1 MTQIAPTSLTPT
13 STWEVCDQ
21 CQSPLEPRQRYCV
34 VCGSRRLHGDDPAA
48 RYLTEATRRART
60 GTPVATVPAPRRGA
74 SLGTIA
80 LALIPLAAALG
91 VLAGRS
97 QAPSDELIVNA
108 LKAQRAPVV
117 NVTGAVGG
125 AATPTAADADTDTD
139 TDTDTTTAS
148 SKKSAAKSKADSGGK
163 RTSDGSRVLASGP
176 AGDARQLEGAKVTG
190 KQLDESKDAVKRI
203 NESKGKAYVESQRN
217 LPDQIVIP

>member
-1 MTQIAPTSLTPT
+1 MTQMAPIPGAPLAATT
-13 STWEVCDQ
+13 TWDVCDQ
-21 CQSPLEPRQRYCV
+21 CQAPLEPRQRYCV

-48 RYLTEATRRART
+48 RYLAEATRRTRISAA
-60 GTPVATVPAPRRGA
+60 PVAVAPAPRRSGL
-74 SLGTIA
+74 STLA

-97 QAPSDELIVNA
+97 QTPTDERIVEA

-117 NVTGAVGG
+117 NVTGVG
-125 AATPTAADADTDTD
+125 AATGTAAGEGDT
-139 TDTDTTTAS
+139 TTTAS
-148 SKKSAAKSKADSGGK
+148 AKKATKKTKKASGK
-163 RTSDGSRVLASGP
+163 RTSDGSEVLATGP
-176 AGDARQLEGAKVTG
+176 AGDARKLEGSKVTA

-203 NESKGKAYVESQRN
+203 NESKGEEYVDSQRN

>member
-1 MTQIAPTSLTPT
+1 MTQIAPTPFAATAP
-13 STWEVCDQ
+13 WDACDQ
-21 CQSPLEPRQRYCV
+21 CQAPLEPRQRYCV
-34 VCGSRRLHGDDPAA
+34 ACGSRRLHGDDPAA
-48 RYLTEATRRART
+48 RYLAEATRRARA
-60 GTPVATVPAPRRGA
+60 GTPVATAPAPAPRRGA
-74 SLGTIA
+74 SLSTIA

-125 AATPTAADADTDTD
+125 AATPTADGE
-139 TDTDTTTAS
+139 TTTAS
-148 SKKSAAKSKADSGGK
+148 SKKSAAKNKKNAGGK

-176 AGDARQLEGAKVTG
+176 AGDARQLEGSKVTG
-190 KQLDESKDAVKRI
+190 KQLDESKDAVKHI
-203 NESKGKAYVESQRN
+203 NESKGKEYVESQRN

>member
-1 MTQIAPTSLTPT
+1 MTQLAPNPGGAPFAAASP
-13 STWEVCDQ
+13 WDVCDQ

-48 RYLTEATRRART
+48 RYLSEATRRARV
-60 GTPVATVPAPRRGA
+60 GAPVAVAPAPRRA
-74 SLGTIA
+74 TSLGTLA

-125 AATPTAADADTDTD
+125 AATPTATDG
-139 TDTDTTTAS
+139 TTTAS
-148 SKKSAAKSKADSGGK
+148 SKKSAAKSKKSSGGK
-163 RTSDGSRVLASGP
+163 RTSDGARVLATGP
-176 AGDARQLEGAKVTG
+176 AGSARRLEGSKVTS
-190 KQLDESKDAVKRI
+190 KQLTESKDAVKHI
-203 NESKGKAYVESQRN
+203 NESKGQDYVESQRN

>member
-1 MTQIAPTSLTPT
+1 MTQIAPTPGGAPFAAT

-48 RYLTEATRRART
+48 RYLAEATRRART
-60 GTPVATVPAPRRGA
+60 GAPAATAPAPRRGA

-125 AATPTAADADTDTD
+125 AATPTAADGE
-139 TDTDTTTAS
+139 TTASS
-148 SKKSAAKSKADSGGK
+148 SKKSAAKNHGSSGGK
-163 RTSDGSRVLASGP
+163 RTSDGARVLATGP
-176 AGDARQLEGAKVTG
+176 AGSARQLEGAKVTG
-190 KQLDESKDAVKRI
+190 KQLSESKQAVKRI

>member
-1 MTQIAPTSLTPT
+1 MTQIAPTPGGAPSAAT

-34 VCGSRRLHGDDPAA
+34 VCGSRRPHGDDPAA
-48 RYLTEATRRART
+48 RYLAEATRRART
-60 GTPVATVPAPRRGA
+60 GTPVATAAAPRRGA

-125 AATPTAADADTDTD
+125 AATPTAADGE
-139 TDTDTTTAS
+139 TTTAS
-148 SKKSAAKSKADSGGK
+148 AKKSGAKDKKNSGGK

-176 AGDARQLEGAKVTG
+176 AGDARQLEGSKVTS
-190 KQLDESKDAVKRI
+190 KQLGESKDAVKRI
-203 NESKGKAYVESQRN
+203 NESKGKEYVESQRN

>member
-1 MTQIAPTSLTPT
+1 MTQIAPTPGGAPFAASP
-13 STWEVCDQ
+13 WDVCDQ

-48 RYLTEATRRART
+48 RYLSEATRRARA
-60 GTPVATVPAPRRGA
+60 GTPVAAAPAPRRA
-74 SLGTIA
+74 TSLGTIA

-125 AATPTAADADTDTD
+125 AATPTGTDG
-139 TDTDTTTAS
+139 TTTAS
-148 SKKSAAKSKADSGGK
+148 SKKSSTKSKKSSGGK
-163 RTSDGSRVLASGP
+163 RTSDGARVLATGP
-176 AGDARQLEGAKVTG
+176 AGSARRLEGSKVTN
-190 KQLDESKDAVKRI
+190 KQLTESKDAVKHI
-203 NESKGKAYVESQRN
+203 NESKGQDYVESQRN

>member
-1 MTQIAPTSLTPT
+1 MTQLTPNPLAAT
-13 STWEVCDQ
+13 STWEACDQ

-60 GTPVATVPAPRRGA
+60 GTPVATAPAPRRGA

-117 NVTGAVGG
+117 NVTGAAGG
-125 AATPTAADADTDTD
+125 AATPTAAYGA
-139 TDTDTTTAS
+139 TASSS
-148 SKKSAAKSKADSGGK
+148 SKKSAAKDKKNTGGK

>member
-1 MTQIAPTSLTPT
+1 MTQLAPNPLATT

-48 RYLTEATRRART
+48 RYLTEATRRARA
-60 GTPVATVPAPRRGA
+60 GTPVAAAPAPRRA
-74 SLGTIA
+74 TSLSTLA

-97 QAPSDELIVNA
+97 QAPSDELIVKA
-108 LKAQRAPVV
+108 LRAQRAPVV

-125 AATPTAADADTDTD
+125 GTVPTAAADDK
-139 TDTDTTTAS
+139 TTSAS
-148 SKKSAAKSKADSGGK
+148 SKKSAAKDKENAGSGK
-163 RTSDGSRVLASGP
+163 RTSDGARVLASGP
-176 AGDARQLEGAKVTG
+176 TGDARQLEGSKVTG
-190 KQLDESKDAVKRI
+190 KQLSESKEAVKNI
-203 NESKGKAYVESQRN
+203 NDAKGKEYVESQRN

>member
-1 MTQIAPTSLTPT
+1 MTQIAPTPGGAASAAT
-13 STWEVCDQ
+13 SPWDVCDQ

-48 RYLTEATRRART
+48 RYFSEATRRARV
-60 GTPVATVPAPRRGA
+60 GTPVAATTAPRRGT

-125 AATPTAADADTDTD
+125 AATPTAADSE
-139 TDTDTTTAS
+139 TTTAS
-148 SKKSAAKSKADSGGK
+148 TKKSAAKDKKDTAGGK
-163 RTSDGSRVLASGP
+163 RTSDGARVLASGP
-176 AGDARQLEGAKVTG
+176 TGDARRLEGSKVTG
-190 KQLDESKDAVKRI
+190 KQLDESRDAVKQI
-203 NESKGKAYVESQRN
+203 NESKGKEYVESQRN

>member
-1 MTQIAPTSLTPT
+1 MTQIAPTPLAAT
-13 STWEVCDQ
+13 STWNVCDQ

-48 RYLTEATRRART
+48 RYLAEATRRARA
-60 GTPVATVPAPRRGA
+60 GTPVATTPVPRRGA
-74 SLGTIA
+74 SLSTIA

-125 AATPTAADADTDTD
+125 AATPTAAGGETT
-139 TDTDTTTAS
+139 TTTA
-148 SKKSAAKSKADSGGK
+148 SKKSAAKDKQDAGGGK
-163 RTSDGSRVLASGP
+163 RTSDGSPVLASGP
-176 AGDARQLEGAKVTG
+176 AGDARRLEGSKVTG
-190 KQLDESKDAVKRI
+190 KQLDESKAAVKHI
-203 NESKGKAYVESQRN
+203 NESKGKEYVESQRN

>member
-1 MTQIAPTSLTPT
+1 MTQIASTPHDIT

-48 RYLTEATRRART
+48 RYLTEATRRSRV
-60 GTPVATVPAPRRGA
+60 GTTVATAPAPRRGA
-74 SLGTIA
+74 SLGTLA

-125 AATPTAADADTDTD
+125 AASPTAADA
-139 TDTDTTTAS
+139 DTTTAS
-148 SKKSAAKSKADSGGK
+148 SKKSAAKDKKDSGGK

-203 NESKGKAYVESQRN
+203 NESKGKEYVESQRN

>member
-1 MTQIAPTSLTPT
+1 MTQIAPTPFAAASP
-13 STWEVCDQ
+13 WEACDQ
-21 CQSPLEPRQRYCV
+21 CQAPLEPRQRYCV
-34 VCGSRRLHGDDPAA
+34 ACGSRRLHGDDPAA
-48 RYLTEATRRART
+48 RYLAEATRRARA
-60 GTPVATVPAPRRGA
+60 GTPVATAPAPRRPT
-74 SLGTIA
+74 SLGTLA

-125 AATPTAADADTDTD
+125 AATPTAAGGE
-139 TDTDTTTAS
+139 TTASS
-148 SKKSAAKSKADSGGK
+148 SKKSAAKNQGSSGGK
-163 RTSDGSRVLASGP
+163 RTSDGARVLATGP
-176 AGDARQLEGAKVTG
+176 AGSARQLEGSKVTG
-190 KQLDESKDAVKRI
+190 KQLSESKQAVKRI

>member
-1 MTQIAPTSLTPT
+1 MTQIAPTPFAAT
-13 STWEVCDQ
+13 SPWDACDQ
-21 CQSPLEPRQRYCV
+21 CQAPLEPRQRYCV
-34 VCGSRRLHGDDPAA
+34 ACGSRRLHGDDPAA
-48 RYLTEATRRART
+48 RYLAEATRRARA
-60 GTPVATVPAPRRGA
+60 GAPVTTAPAPRRGT
-74 SLGTIA
+74 SLGTLA

-125 AATPTAADADTDTD
+125 AATPTAADGE
-139 TDTDTTTAS
+139 TTTAS
-148 SKKSAAKSKADSGGK
+148 SKKSTAKNKKNSGGK

-176 AGDARQLEGAKVTG
+176 AGDARQLEGSKVTG
-190 KQLDESKDAVKRI
+190 KQLKESKNAVKHI
-203 NESKGKAYVESQRN
+203 NESKGKEYVESQRN

>member
-1 MTQIAPTSLTPT
+1 MTQIAPTPFAAT
-13 STWEVCDQ
+13 SAWDVCDQ
-21 CQSPLEPRQRYCV
+21 CQAPLEPRQRYCV
-34 VCGSRRLHGDDPAA
+34 ACGSRRLHGDDPAA
-48 RYLTEATRRART
+48 RYLAEATRRARV
-60 GTPVATVPAPRRGA
+60 GTPVATAPAPRRPT
-74 SLGTIA
+74 SLSTLA

-125 AATPTAADADTDTD
+125 GTAATAADDDA
-139 TDTDTTTAS
+139 TTSAS
-148 SKKSAAKSKADSGGK
+148 SKKAGAKSKKNAGGK
-163 RTSDGSRVLASGP
+163 RTSDGARVLASGP
-176 AGDARQLEGAKVTG
+176 TGDARQLEGSKVTN
-190 KQLDESKDAVKRI
+190 KQLSESKQAVKNI
-203 NESKGKAYVESQRN
+203 NESKGKEYVESQRN

>member
-1 MTQIAPTSLTPT
+1 MTQIAPTPFAAT
-13 STWEVCDQ
+13 STWEACDQ

-34 VCGSRRLHGDDPAA
+34 VCGSRRLHGDDPTA
-48 RYLTEATRRART
+48 RYLAETTRRARAGAPAVT
-60 GTPVATVPAPRRGA
+60 GFAPRRGT
-74 SLGTIA
+74 SLGTLA

-125 AATPTAADADTDTD
+125 AATPTAADGETPK
-139 TDTDTTTAS
+139 S
-148 SKKSAAKSKADSGGK
+148 PKSSAAKNTKNSGGK
-163 RTSDGSRVLASGP
+163 RTSDGAPVLASGP
-176 AGDARQLEGAKVTG
+176 TGDARQLEGSKVTK
-190 KQLDESKDAVKRI
+190 KQLDESKDAVKQI
-203 NESKGKAYVESQRN
+203 NESKGKEYVDSQRN

>member
-1 MTQIAPTSLTPT
+1 MTQIAPTPAGAPFAAASP
-13 STWEVCDQ
+13 WDVCDQ

-48 RYLTEATRRART
+48 RYLSEATRRARA
-60 GTPVATVPAPRRGA
+60 GAAVAVAPAPRRA
-74 SLGTIA
+74 TSLGTIA

-97 QAPSDELIVNA
+97 QAPSDALIVDA

-125 AATPTAADADTDTD
+125 AATPTATDG
-139 TDTDTTTAS
+139 TTTAS
-148 SKKSAAKSKADSGGK
+148 SKKSATKDKKNSGGK
-163 RTSDGSRVLASGP
+163 RTSDGARVLATGP
-176 AGDARQLEGAKVTG
+176 AGSARQLEGSKVTS
-190 KQLDESKDAVKRI
+190 KQLTESKNAVKHI
-203 NESKGKAYVESQRN
+203 NESKGEEYVESQRN

>member
-1 MTQIAPTSLTPT
+1 MTQIAPTPLNAT
-13 STWEVCDQ
+13 SPWDVCDQ

-48 RYLTEATRRART
+48 RYLAEATRRARA
-60 GTPVATVPAPRRGA
+60 GTPVATAPTARRPT
-74 SLGTIA
+74 SLSTLA

-97 QAPSDELIVNA
+97 QAPSDALIVDA

-125 AATPTAADADTDTD
+125 AATPTAADDE
-139 TDTDTTTAS
+139 TTTAS
-148 SKKSAAKSKADSGGK
+148 TKKSNNAKDKKNASGK
-163 RTSDGSRVLASGP
+163 RTSDGAPVLASGP
-176 AGDARQLEGAKVTG
+176 TGDARQLEGAKVTG
-190 KQLDESKDAVKRI
+190 KQLDESKDAVKQI
-203 NESKGKAYVESQRN
+203 NSSKGKEYVESQRN

>member
-1 MTQIAPTSLTPT
+1 MTQIAPTPGGAPFAAT
-13 STWEVCDQ
+13 SPWDVCDQ

-48 RYLTEATRRART
+48 RYLAEATRRARA
-60 GTPVATVPAPRRGA
+60 GAPVAVAPAPRRA
-74 SLGTIA
+74 TSLGTLA

-117 NVTGAVGG
+117 NVTGVSG
-125 AATPTAADADTDTD
+125 ATPAAGDGETTAAA
-139 TDTDTTTAS
+139 A
-148 SKKSAAKSKADSGGK
+148 KKSASKNKKNASGGK
-163 RTSDGSRVLASGP
+163 RTSDGARVLATGP
-176 AGDARQLEGAKVTG
+176 AGSARQLEGSKVTS
-190 KQLDESKDAVKRI
+190 KQLSESKDAVKHI
-203 NESKGKAYVESQRN
+203 NESKGEEYVESQRN

>member
-1 MTQIAPTSLTPT
+1 MTQIAPTPGAPAFAAASP
-13 STWEVCDQ
+13 WDACDQ

-34 VCGSRRLHGDDPAA
+34 ACGSRRLHGDDPAA
-48 RYLTEATRRART
+48 RYLAEATRRARA
-60 GTPVATVPAPRRGA
+60 GTPVAAAPAPRRA
-74 SLGTIA
+74 TSLGTIA

-125 AATPTAADADTDTD
+125 AATPTAADGE
-139 TDTDTTTAS
+139 TTTAS
-148 SKKSAAKSKADSGGK
+148 SKKSAAKDKKNAAASAPATARACWPRARRATRAS
-163 RTSDGSRVLASGP
+163 SRAS
-176 AGDARQLEGAKVTG
+176 KVTG
-190 KQLDESKDAVKRI
+190 KQLDESKDAVKHI
-203 NESKGKAYVESQRN
+203 NESKGKEYVESQRN

>member
-1 MTQIAPTSLTPT
+1 MTQIAPTPLAAT
-13 STWEVCDQ
+13 SPWDACDQ
-21 CQSPLEPRQRYCV
+21 CQAPLEPRQRYCV
-34 VCGSRRLHGDDPAA
+34 ACGSRRLNGDDPAA
-48 RYLTEATRRART
+48 RYLAEATRRARA
-60 GTPVATVPAPRRGA
+60 GTPVATASTPRRGT
-74 SLGTIA
+74 SLSTLA

-125 AATPTAADADTDTD
+125 AATPTAAGGE
-139 TDTDTTTAS
+139 TTTAS
-148 SKKSAAKSKADSGGK
+148 KKAAAKDKKKNAGGGK
-163 RTSDGSRVLASGP
+163 RTSDGARVLASGP
-176 AGDARQLEGAKVTG
+176 TGDARQLEGAKVTG
-190 KQLDESKDAVKRI
+190 KQREESKEAVKQI
-203 NESKGKAYVESQRN
+203 NESKGKEYVESQRN

>member
-1 MTQIAPTSLTPT
+1 MTQIAPTPGGAPFAASP
-13 STWEVCDQ
+13 WDVCDQ

-48 RYLTEATRRART
+48 RYLSEATRRARA
-60 GTPVATVPAPRRGA
+60 GAPVAAAAAPRRA
-74 SLGTIA
+74 TSLGTIA

-97 QAPSDELIVNA
+97 QAPSDALIVDA

-125 AATPTAADADTDTD
+125 AATPTAADGE
-139 TDTDTTTAS
+139 TTTAS
-148 SKKSAAKSKADSGGK
+148 SKKSAAKDKKSSGGK

-176 AGDARQLEGAKVTG
+176 AGDARQLEGAKVTN
-190 KQLDESKDAVKRI
+190 KQLHESKDAVKHI
-203 NESKGKAYVESQRN
+203 NESKGKEYVESQRN

>member
-1 MTQIAPTSLTPT
+1 MTQISPTPGAPAFSAASP
-13 STWEVCDQ
+13 WDVCDQ

-34 VCGSRRLHGDDPAA
+34 ACGSRRLHGDDPAA
-48 RYLTEATRRART
+48 RYLAEATRRARAS
-60 GTPVATVPAPRRGA
+60 TPAAVAPAPRRGT

-97 QAPSDELIVNA
+97 QAPSDALIVDA

-125 AATPTAADADTDTD
+125 AATPVAAGDE
-139 TDTDTTTAS
+139 TTKAS
-148 SKKSAAKSKADSGGK
+148 SKKASAKDKKNAGGK
-163 RTSDGSRVLASGP
+163 RTSDGARVLASGP
-176 AGDARQLEGAKVTG
+176 TGDARQLEGAKVTG
-190 KQLDESKDAVKRI
+190 KQLDESKDAVKQI
-203 NESKGKAYVESQRN
+203 NAAKGKEYVESQRN

>member
-1 MTQIAPTSLTPT
+1 M
-13 STWEVCDQ
+13 
-21 CQSPLEPRQRYCV
+21 R
-34 VCGSRRLHGDDPAA
+34 
-48 RYLTEATRRART
+48 
-60 GTPVATVPAPRRGA
+60 VPARRSRPPPRRGA
-74 SLGTIA
+74 PTSLGTIA

-108 LKAQRAPVV
+108 LKAQSAPVV

-125 AATPTAADADTDTD
+125 AATPTAADGE
-139 TDTDTTTAS
+139 TTTTS
-148 SKKSAAKSKADSGGK
+148 SKKSAANDKKDPGGK

-190 KQLDESKDAVKRI
+190 KQLEESKDAVKHI
-203 NESKGKAYVESQRN
+203 NKSKGKEYVESQRN

>member
-1 MTQIAPTSLTPT
+1 MTQIAPTPFAAT
-13 STWEVCDQ
+13 STWEACDQ
-21 CQSPLEPRQRYCV
+21 CQAPLEPRQRYCV
-34 VCGSRRLHGDDPAA
+34 VCGSRRLHGDDPAV
-48 RYLTEATRRART
+48 RYLAEATRRSRA
-60 GTPVATVPAPRRGA
+60 GTAVATATTPRRRT
-74 SLGTIA
+74 SLGTLA

-125 AATPTAADADTDTD
+125 AATPTTAGDG
-139 TDTDTTTAS
+139 TTTAS
-148 SKKSAAKSKADSGGK
+148 SKKSSAKDKKNAGGK
-163 RTSDGSRVLASGP
+163 RTSDGARVLASGP
-176 AGDARQLEGAKVTG
+176 TGDARQLEGAKVTG
-190 KQLDESKDAVKRI
+190 KQLDESKDAVKQI
-203 NESKGKAYVESQRN
+203 NESKGKEYVESQRN

>member
-1 MTQIAPTSLTPT
+1 MTQMAPIPGAPFAAT
-13 STWEVCDQ
+13 STWDVCDQ
-21 CQSPLEPRQRYCV
+21 CQAPLEPRQRYCV

-48 RYLTEATRRART
+48 RYLSEATRRARA
-60 GTPVATVPAPRRGA
+60 GAAPVAVAPAPRRSG
-74 SLGTIA
+74 LGTIA

-97 QAPSDELIVNA
+97 QTPTDERIVEA

-117 NVTGAVGG
+117 NVTGVG
-125 AATPTAADADTDTD
+125 AATGAAAGEGA
-139 TDTDTTTAS
+139 TTTAS
-148 SKKSAAKSKADSGGK
+148 AKKATKKAKKASGSVK
-163 RTSDGSRVLASGP
+163 RTSDGSEVLATGP
-176 AGDARQLEGAKVTG
+176 AGDARKLEGSKVSA

-203 NESKGKAYVESQRN
+203 NESKGEEYVDSQRN

>member
-1 MTQIAPTSLTPT
+1 MTQIAPTPGGAPLAAASP
-13 STWEVCDQ
+13 WDVCDQ

-48 RYLTEATRRART
+48 RYLAEATRRARS
-60 GTPVATVPAPRRGA
+60 GAPVAVAPAPRRGA

-97 QAPSDELIVNA
+97 QAPSDALIVNA

-117 NVTGAVGG
+117 NVTGVSG
-125 AATPTAADADTDTD
+125 ATPAAGDGE
-139 TDTDTTTAS
+139 TTTAA
-148 SKKSAAKSKADSGGK
+148 SKKSASKSKKDSGGK
-163 RTSDGSRVLASGP
+163 RTSDGARVLASGP
-176 AGDARQLEGAKVTG
+176 AGSARQLEGSKVTS
-190 KQLDESKDAVKRI
+190 KQLSESRDAVKHI
-203 NESKGKAYVESQRN
+203 NESKGQDYVESQRN

>member
-1 MTQIAPTSLTPT
+1 MTQIAPTPLAAT
-13 STWEVCDQ
+13 STWEACDQ

-34 VCGSRRLHGDDPAA
+34 VCGSRRPHGDDPAA
-48 RYLTEATRRART
+48 RYLAEATRRARP
-60 GTPVATVPAPRRGA
+60 GTPVPTAAPRRGA

-117 NVTGAVGG
+117 NVTGAVSG
-125 AATPTAADADTDTD
+125 AATPTAAD
-139 TDTDTTTAS
+139 DTTTAS
-148 SKKSAAKSKADSGGK
+148 SKKPAAKDDKNSGGK

-190 KQLDESKDAVKRI
+190 KQIDESKTAVKRI
-203 NESKGKAYVESQRN
+203 NESKGKEYVESQRN

>member
-1 MTQIAPTSLTPT
+1 MTQIAPIPFAATSP
-13 STWEVCDQ
+13 WDVCDQ
-21 CQSPLEPRQRYCV
+21 CQAPLEPRQRYCV

-48 RYLTEATRRART
+48 RYLADATRRARA
-60 GTPVATVPAPRRGA
+60 GAPVPTAPAPRRGT
-74 SLGTIA
+74 SLGTLA

-125 AATPTAADADTDTD
+125 AATPTAADAE
-139 TDTDTTTAS
+139 TTTAS
-148 SKKSAAKSKADSGGK
+148 SKKSAAKDKKNSSGGK

-190 KQLDESKDAVKRI
+190 KQLGESKAAVKRI
-203 NESKGKAYVESQRN
+203 NESKGKEYVESQRN

>member
-1 MTQIAPTSLTPT
+1 M
-13 STWEVCDQ
+13 
-21 CQSPLEPRQRYCV
+21 
-34 VCGSRRLHGDDPAA
+34 
-48 RYLTEATRRART
+48 
-60 GTPVATVPAPRRGA
+60 
-74 SLGTIA
+74 
-80 LALIPLAAALG
+80 
-91 VLAGRS
+91 LAGRS

-125 AATPTAADADTDTD
+125 AATPTADDGA
-139 TDTDTTTAS
+139 TTAAS
-148 SKKSAAKSKADSGGK
+148 SKKSAAKDKKDSGGK

-190 KQLDESKDAVKRI
+190 KQLDESKDAVKHI
-203 NESKGKAYVESQRN
+203 NESKGKEYVESQRN

>member
-1 MTQIAPTSLTPT
+1 MTQIAPTPGGAPFAAT
-13 STWEVCDQ
+13 STWEACDQ
-21 CQSPLEPRQRYCV
+21 CQAPLEPRQRYCV

-48 RYLTEATRRART
+48 RYLAEATRRARAD
-60 GTPVATVPAPRRGA
+60 TPATVAPAPRRSA

-125 AATPTAADADTDTD
+125 AATPAGTDG
-139 TDTDTTTAS
+139 TTAS
-148 SKKSAAKSKADSGGK
+148 AKKSAAKDKKNSGGK
-163 RTSDGSRVLASGP
+163 RTSDGARVLATGP
-176 AGDARQLEGAKVTG
+176 AGSARQLEGSKVSA
-190 KQLDESKDAVKRI
+190 KQLTESKDAVKHI
-203 NESKGKAYVESQRN
+203 NESKGKEYVESQRN

>member
-1 MTQIAPTSLTPT
+1 MTQIAPTPFAASSP
-13 STWEVCDQ
+13 WEACDQ
-21 CQSPLEPRQRYCV
+21 CQAPLEPRQRYCV
-34 VCGSRRLHGDDPAA
+34 ACGSRRLHGDDPAA
-48 RYLTEATRRART
+48 RYLAEATRRART
-60 GTPVATVPAPRRGA
+60 GTPVATAPAPRRGT

-125 AATPTAADADTDTD
+125 AATPTAADG
-139 TDTDTTTAS
+139 DTTTAS
-148 SKKSAAKSKADSGGK
+148 SKKSAAKNKKNSSGK
-163 RTSDGSRVLASGP
+163 RTSDGARVLASGP
-176 AGDARQLEGAKVTG
+176 TGDARQLEGSKVSG
-190 KQLDESKDAVKRI
+190 KQLKESKEAVKNI
-203 NESKGKAYVESQRN
+203 NESKGKEYVESQRN